1 MDIQLV
7 SLIMLFLVAVGEIV
21 GFALMVLNH
30 REIVRMT
37 RAVAGLIIQE
47 NDKTRNLVQEAL
59 SRS

>member
-1 MDIQLV
+1 MDIQV
-7 SLIMLFLVAVGEIV
+7 IALIMLFLVALGEIA
-21 GFALMVLNH
+21 GFTLMVLNH

-37 RAVAGLIIQE
+37 RAVAGLIVQE

>member
-1 MDIQLV
+1 MDIQVV